1 MNAPPVP
8 TIPTQMPIIRPAA
21 SNAIIENFIYD
32 PKAKQWCVQR
42 RPRSIRLPSDRLS
55 LVWTVAM
62 NEVAG
67 RHSLFA
73 FWLKFENLERSVASA
88 TKKKFRTARKQFS
101 LGNFFRSRFGC
112 GDIQHLSPKGR
123 ECPGPR

>member
-21 SNAIIENFIYD
+21 SNAIRENFIYN
-32 PKAKQWCVQR
+32 PKAERMV
-42 RPRSIRLPSDRLS
+42 SADTDTAVYGLTSDRLS
-55 LVWTVAM
+55 IEWAVAM

-73 FWLKFENLERSVASA
+73 FWL
-88 TKKKFRTARKQFS
+88 
-101 LGNFFRSRFGC
+101 
-112 GDIQHLSPKGR
+112 
-123 ECPGPR
+123 